1 MPFTDIA
8 VALQISFTYFTI
20 IYLTGLGGLFS
31 ERSGIVNIGLEG
43 LMIIGTVS
51 GRVRARASSP
61 TRSSSACRGGRSSG
75 LLFGALCGALFAG
88 IHAVATITFRVDHI
102 VSGVVI
108 NLVAIGLA
116 RFLSHAFFD
125 GQSTQ
130 SDPGGPHLD
139 PTRHPVAVLA
149 PGRARARVPGL
160 SPMVLVAALM
170 VFPVWYA
177 LYRLR
182 WGLRLR
188 SCGENP
194 EATRSLGV
202 QRLRCTATRACCSPG
217 AFAGLSGA
225 FLASE
230 VIGNWREGQTLG
242 LGFIALAAL
251 ILSNW
256 NPIRLMFFA
265 WLFGFAAGDPAAA
278 ERRAGHQPAATAV
291 HPDDPLR
298 RHDRRDRGLRRD
310 GSALPPRPAGPTR
323 AARVGAWP
331 DAVTSP
337 PRTSTSLRPVTADPR
352 SPRARARC
360 SRARSAAGRAP
371 PVKIGT
377 SGWSASIRA
386 IPSGAATTHTNVIR
400 AGCARWT

>member
-43 LMIIGTVS
+43 LMIMGTVS
-51 GRVRARASSP
+51 GAFGARYF
-61 TRSSSACRGGRSSG
+61 TDTLELG
-75 LLFGALCGALFAG
+75 LPWGPILGILFGALVGALFAG
-88 IHAVATITFRVDHI
+88 IHAVATVSFRVDHI

-116 RFLSHAFFD
+116 RFLSQAFFN

-130 SDPGGPHLD
+130 SDPGGPHLTELD
-139 PTRHPVAVLA
+139 I
-149 PGRARARVPGL
+149 PGL
-160 SPMVLVAALM
+160 SSLPGGLGRAFQNLSPFVILAALM
-170 VFPVWYA
+170 VIPVWYA
-177 LYRLR
+177 LNRTR

-202 QRLRCTATRACCSPG
+202 SVALYRYQGVMLSG
-217 AFAGLSGA
+217 AFAGASGA
-225 FLASE
+225 FLAAE

-265 WLFGFAAGDPAAA
+265 WLFGFAVAI
-278 ERRAGHQPAATAV
+278 
-291 HPDDPLR
+291 PLR
-298 RHDRRDRGLRRD
+298 LDEAPVINL
-310 GSALPPRPAGPTR
+310 LPEQFIRMIPYIVTIVAIAGFVGRVRPPA
-323 AARVGAWP
+323 
-331 DAVTSP
+331 
-337 PRTSTSLRPVTADPR
+337 
-352 SPRARARC
+352 
-360 SRARSAAGRAP
+360 AAGRAYE
-371 PVKIGT
+371 G
-377 SGWSASIRA
+377 GSA
-386 IPSGAATTHTNVIR
+386 V
-400 AGCARWT
+400 

>member
-8 VALQISFTYFTI
+8 VAVQISLTYFTI

-51 GRVRARASSP
+51 GAWGARYF
-61 TRSSSACRGGRSSG
+61 TDTMG
-75 LLFGALCGALFAG
+75 LGHVWGPILGLVAGAVFGMVFAG
-88 IHAVATITFRVDHI
+88 IHAAATITFRVDHI

-108 NLVAIGLA
+108 NLAAIGVA
-116 RFLSHAFFD
+116 RFLSQAFF
-125 GQSTQ
+125 GQATQ
-130 SDPGGPHLD
+130 SDPGGPHL
-139 PTRHPVAVLA
+139 PTIDIPLLSSL
-149 PGRARARVPGL
+149 PSGIGRAFQDL
-160 SPMVLVAALM
+160 SPVVFFAFLM
-170 VFPVWYA
+170 LLPVWFA
-177 LYRLR
+177 LNRTR

-194 EATRSLGV
+194 EAARSLGV
-202 QRLRCTATRACCSPG
+202 RVSLYRYQGVMLSG

-265 WLFGFAAGDPAAA
+265 WLFGFAQAI
-278 ERRAGHQPAATAV
+278 
-291 HPDDPLR
+291 PLR
-298 RHDRRDRGLRRD
+298 LNDAPII
-310 GSALPPRPAGPTR
+310 SALPPQFIRMIPYVVTIIAIAGFVGRVRPPA
-323 AARVGAWP
+323 
-331 DAVTSP
+331 
-337 PRTSTSLRPVTADPR
+337 
-352 SPRARARC
+352 
-360 SRARSAAGRAP
+360 AAGKAYEGGG
-371 PVKIGT
+371 V
-377 SGWSASIRA
+377 
-386 IPSGAATTHTNVIR
+386 
-400 AGCARWT
+400 